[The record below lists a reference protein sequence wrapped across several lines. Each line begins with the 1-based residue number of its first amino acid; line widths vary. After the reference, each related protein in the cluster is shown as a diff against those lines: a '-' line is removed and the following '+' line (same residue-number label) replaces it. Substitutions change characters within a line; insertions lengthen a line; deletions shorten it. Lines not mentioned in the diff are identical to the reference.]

1 MENLRT
7 VDKTFLS
14 LLAAFGHLGGKGVRQ
29 SCLFFKIWFED
40 FMEEKVLCLTRML
53 IRKIQFYRQRRNL
66 MHVVLNLI
74 LESNLFST
82 KQYAFLPF
90 RLPERLIWYPLAHTT
105 GTIRSH
111 MFIDFAFTKS

>member
-1 MENLRT
+1 MFNKN
-7 VDKTFLS
+7 VDKENS
-14 LLAAFGHLGGKGVRQ
+14 
-29 SCLFFKIWFED
+29 
-40 FMEEKVLCLTRML
+40 VLPSKKKPYACRIKLDPR
-53 IRKIQFYRQRRNL
+53 IK
-66 MHVVLNLI
+66 
-74 LESNLFST
+74 LFST